1 MIIEHLTVVLDL
13 NFIGDFS
20 CYFSIETTTSLT
32 RPLNIS
38 ILGLKVV
45 VWTIFF
51 IFARFFEFCVNFLY
65 MLGFSF

>member
-45 VWTIFF
+45 VWTTFF
-51 IFARFFEFCVNFLY
+51 LFL
-65 MLGFSF
+65 LDFLDFVLISFTC